1 MNPKN
6 IHEGGHQL
14 DDHIFTKAKPHTV
27 STHASVCVCVCV
39 CVCVFSLLFKEEEND
54 RNPETW

>member
-6 IHEGGHQL
+6 IHEGGRQL

-27 STHASVCVCVCV
+27 STHASVCVCVC
-39 CVCVFSLLFKEEEND
+39 SLLFKKEEND

>member
-6 IHEGGHQL
+6 IHEGGRQL

-27 STHASVCVCVCV
+27 STHASVCVCVC
-39 CVCVFSLLFKEEEND
+39 SLLFKEEEND